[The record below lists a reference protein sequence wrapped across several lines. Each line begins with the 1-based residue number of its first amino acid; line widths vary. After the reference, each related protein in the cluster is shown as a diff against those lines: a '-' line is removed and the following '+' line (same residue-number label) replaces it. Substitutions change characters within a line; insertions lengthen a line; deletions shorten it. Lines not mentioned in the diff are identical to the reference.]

1 VESSGLARWH
11 EFFVLAGTAG
21 ATLVGL
27 LFVSVSLNT
36 EIIMRSSEKH
46 LRAQAMSAFESLLF
60 VMILSLIALAPIGA
74 PRLIGTMLI
83 MLGLIGAA
91 RAVGHVAGAGRGS
104 KTAAAGFRQRRL
116 ILPVLA
122 HVIIAWSGV
131 DLLSKTQDAGFK
143 PLVATLWL
151 LITATRSAWELLV
164 EVGEA
169 K

>member
-1 VESSGLARWH
+1 MDSIGLGRWH

-60 VMILSLIALAPIGA
+60 VMVLSLIALAPIGA

-83 MLGLIGAA
+83 GLGLVGAA
-91 RAVGHVAGAGRGS
+91 RAVGHVMGAGRGS
-104 KTAAAGFRQRRL
+104 KNAAAGFRQRRL

-131 DLLSKTQDAGFK
+131 DLLSKSPELTFK
-143 PLVATLWL
+143 PLIATLWL